1 MGNREENL
9 SGFRIAVTELL
20 KENGII
26 SSDTSNKIVDLIP
39 DNVILPLHYKGKQTY
54 SKSAGRD
61 IVITDVRWKN
71 GGYIYY
77 FYDESEGD
85 ELYVYEDDL
94 D

>member
-1 MGNREENL
+1 MSSCIFYTVFKINISIVCFSIN
-9 SGFRIAVTELL
+9 ITL
-20 KENGII
+20 K
-26 SSDTSNKIVDLIP
+26 SKSNKIVDLIP
-39 DNVILPLHYKGKQTY
+39 DNVILPLHYKGKRTY

-61 IVITDVRWKN
+61 IAITDVRWKN